1 MTAIGGDTD
10 VGGNF
15 QKMRKFLKIWFL
27 LVLISIEISAQEY
40 HPTLGDTNVWKIVS
54 TFESTLTETYST
66 KKDTVLDGRN
76 YKEFGLVDFLNVY
89 GYIREDSVARKIY
102 IRPLETHNDTNEY
115 VMYDFSLAE
124 NDSIELFSINDWLL
138 ESMGFYTVDSIKLT
152 NIDGTQR
159 KKFFLSGKPHVYYGV
174 RENPVWIEGI
184 GSLGNFLYPGISV
197 DEMNLGELSCFFK
210 DNKLIY
216 HSPKFDSCDVFI
228 MGTNETKNKNT
239 FEIYPIP
246 FDNYLTVK
254 FNYSNNASIRII
266 NKMGQIV
273 YLRKSIK
280 IDNLNLDLSFL
291 EDNLYI
297 LQIFNNEMLETK
309 KIIKKTK
316 R

>member
-1 MTAIGGDTD
+1 
-10 VGGNF
+10 
-15 QKMRKFLKIWFL
+15 MRKFLKIWFL
-27 LVLISIEISAQEY
+27 FVLISIEISAQEY

-66 KKDTVLDGRN
+66 KKDTVLGGRN
-76 YKEFGLVDFLNVY
+76 YKEFGLSNFLNVY
-89 GYIREDSVARKIY
+89 GYIREDSVAQKIY
-102 IRPLETHNDTNEY
+102 IRPLETHNDTSEY
-115 VMYDFSLAE
+115 VMYDFSLAI
-124 NDSIELFSINDWLL
+124 NDSIELFSINDWLS

-174 RENPVWIEGI
+174 KENPVWIEGI

-210 DNKLIY
+210 DSKLIY
-216 HSPKFDSCDVFI
+216 HSSKFDSCDVFI

-239 FEIYPIP
+239 LEIYPIP
-246 FDNYLTVK
+246 FDNYLTIK
-254 FNYSNNASIRII
+254 FNYPNKASIRII

-273 YLRKSIK
+273 YFKKSIK